1 MKSEKGGIVAVLLI
15 IIFVVFLIMVFSSGG
30 SGSSTSYNQKATL
43 YDAYEKSNKGQ
54 TLTKREKDELD
65 SYRKWEKKTYGNN
78 I

>member
-1 MKSEKGGIVAVLLI
+1 MKSEKGRIVVVVLI
-15 IIFVVFLIMVFSSGG
+15 IIFIVFVIMLFSSGG
-30 SGSSTSYNQKATL
+30 SGSSTSYDQRGTL
-43 YDAYEKSNKGQ
+43 FNAYDKSNKGQ

>member
-15 IIFVVFLIMVFSSGG
+15 IIFVVFLIMVFSSVDLLKQ
-30 SGSSTSYNQKATL
+30 YL
-43 YDAYEKSNKGQ
+43 DV
-54 TLTKREKDELD
+54 LTKREKDELD